1 MKKSIFLK
9 IFSCFL
15 LIVFILSGLILTFSF
30 NAIKDYYIESTAEHL
45 RNLGI
50 TLEEQV
56 VPFLEKNNARGLDDL
71 AKRLGRKI
79 HARITIISLDGKVLA
94 DSEENPELM
103 ANHGTRTEIAQAMEG
118 NPGRF
123 LRESETLK
131 KQMLYIALPAK
142 KNSKVIGVIRLSLFL
157 KDIRTMINH
166 VRIQVL
172 EISSLIIALSL
183 LISFMFARSLS
194 TPIKELSAVSR
205 RIADEDFSA
214 RVFLKS
220 KDELRDLA
228 DNFNGMAA
236 RMKTLFDEL
245 KSQKEELDS
254 VISSLQEGILVLD
267 REDGVILSNNS
278 LRKIVGGSFAEGK
291 PYWECFR
298 IPQFD
303 ELIKKTKDAKTN
315 ISEEIS
321 FNNKTFLCSATFLSA
336 KEEIAVIFHD
346 ISNMRDLEKI
356 KTDFVSNISHELRT
370 PLTAIKG
377 FVETL
382 QDTVVSEENK
392 HYLDIIRRNTDRL
405 INIINDLLFLS
416 ELEEKTIKLEPI
428 DLALEALLESVT
440 RIFEQK
446 LKEKSLSLHVDVD
459 AGLPFVKADPFK
471 LEQMFINLIDNA
483 IKYTEKGSVKISL
496 KEKDGEIEIVIE
508 DTGIGIA
515 NDHLSRIFERFYVVD
530 KSRSKKLGGTGLG
543 LSIVKHVVLLHN
555 GSIDVKSSL
564 GSGTKIIVTLP
575 L

>member
-15 LIVFILSGLILTFSF
+15 LITLVMSVLILIFSF
-30 NAIKDYYIESTAEHL
+30 AAVKDYYIESTANHL
-45 RNLGI
+45 KNLGI
-50 TLEEQV
+50 ALKEQAA
-56 VPFLEKNNARGLDDL
+56 PFLENNDVRELDTL
-71 AKRLGRKI
+71 AKRLGGEI
-79 HARITIISLDGKVLA
+79 STRITIVAPNGTVLA
-94 DSEENPELM
+94 DSEENPKLM
-103 ANHGTRTEIAQAMEG
+103 VNHGTRTEIAQAMEG
-118 NPGRF
+118 NTGRF

-131 KQMLYIALPAK
+131 QQMLYIALPVK
-142 KNSKVIGVIRLSLFL
+142 KDNRVLGVIRLSLFL
-157 KDIRTMINH
+157 KDINTMVNNA
-166 VRIQVL
+166 RIRIL

-183 LISFMFARSLS
+183 LISIVFARSLS
-194 TPIKELSAVSR
+194 RPIKELSAVSR

-220 KDELRDLA
+220 SDELRELA
-228 DNFNGMAA
+228 DSFNTMAA
-236 RMKTLFDEL
+236 RMQKLFDEL
-245 KSQKEELDS
+245 TRQKEELDS
-254 VISSLQEGILVLD
+254 VISSLQEGILVLN
-267 REDGVILSNNS
+267 REEEIVLTNKS
-278 LRKIVGGSFAEGK
+278 LRKIIGSSLAEGK

-298 IPQFD
+298 VPQFD
-303 ELIKKTKDAKTN
+303 ELIKKTKDTKTN
-315 ISEEIS
+315 VSEEIS
-321 FNNKTFLCSATFLSA
+321 FNNKTFLCSATFLAA

-346 ISNMRDLEKI
+346 ITSIRDLEKI

-382 QDTVVSEENK
+382 QDQVVSEENR
-392 HYLDIIRRNTDRL
+392 HYLDIVSRNTDRL

-416 ELEEKTIKLEPI
+416 ELEEKSIELEPTEV
-428 DLALEALLESVT
+428 DLEILLESIT

-446 LKEKSLSLHVDVD
+446 LKEKSLSLHVDIS
-459 AGLPFVKADPFK
+459 AELPLIKADPFK

-483 IKYTEKGSVKISL
+483 IKYTEKGNIKISM
-496 KEKDGEIEIVIE
+496 KENKGEIEIIIE

-515 NDHLSRIFERFYVVD
+515 SEHLSRIFERFYVVD

-555 GSIDVKSSL
+555 GFIDVKSAL
-564 GSGTKIIVTLP
+564 GSGTKFIIALP